1 MSAAYISLGAVE
13 LQHDTI
19 ISVRSH
25 CQACTTALLG
35 RFTVSS
41 KQLNCAELE
50 GGNVQ
55 NIKEMIQACQV
66 VNNNLGKWKVSPEM
80 ETKPSQ

>member
-1 MSAAYISLGAVE
+1 MILSFRFGAIVKA
-13 LQHDTI
+13 
-19 ISVRSH
+19 S
-25 CQACTTALLG
+25 TTALLG

-41 KQLNCAELE
+41 KQTNGAELE

-55 NIKEMIQACQV
+55 NMKETIQACQV
-66 VNNNLGKWKVSPEM
+66 VNNNLGKWKVSREM